1 MKKEVFRFLEFIL
14 YALILL
20 LVVWTYQGPLQTVV
34 YGLEIAFF
42 FYGIFFLARLY
53 RNSRKKRH
61 IRDVCASDGNE
72 EAMERMPEPDSGLER
87 EYQTA
92 VSFFRDQRE
101 QALQEKQRREQETNG
116 YYRMWIHQIKT
127 PIAAMRLL
135 IQSQPGGEKRSRMEQ
150 ELFEIEQYAQMA
162 LHYLHLQEE
171 GSDLVLKEYELAD
184 IVKSAVRK
192 YSVSFIEKRLSME
205 FEEFS
210 FLVVTDQKWLEILL
224 QQVISNSVKY
234 TAQGGVHIYLEQK
247 ETGSNLV
254 IADTGIGIRE
264 EDLPRIFDR
273 GFTGFNGR
281 LDQHSTGIG
290 LYLCRQIARK
300 LGISLNVTSKVN
312 EGTQVRIGFAAEEK
326 EPHTLQK

>member
-1 MKKEVFRFLEFIL
+1 MIYKIMIVEDDAVI
-14 YALILL
+14 A
-20 LVVWTYQGPLQTVV
+20 Q
-34 YGLEIAFF
+34 EIAVNLESWGMQTSIVQDLSQVMKEFAQ
-42 FYGIFFLARLY
+42 Y
-53 RNSRKKRH
+53 
-61 IRDVCASDGNE
+61 
-72 EAMERMPEPDSGLER
+72 MP
-87 EYQTA
+87 
-92 VSFFRDQRE
+92 
-101 QALQEKQRREQETNG
+101 
-116 YYRMWIHQIKT
+116 H
-127 PIAAMRLL
+127 
-135 IQSQPGGEKRSRMEQ
+135 
-150 ELFEIEQYAQMA
+150 
-162 LHYLHLQEE
+162 
-171 GSDLVLKEYELAD
+171 LVLKEYELSD

-281 LDQHSTGIG
+281 LDQHSTGIR

-312 EGTQVRIGFAAEEK
+312 EGTQVRIGVAAEEK

>member
-1 MKKEVFRFLEFIL
+1 
-14 YALILL
+14 
-20 LVVWTYQGPLQTVV
+20 
-34 YGLEIAFF
+34 
-42 FYGIFFLARLY
+42 
-53 RNSRKKRH
+53 
-61 IRDVCASDGNE
+61 
-72 EAMERMPEPDSGLER
+72 
-87 EYQTA
+87 
-92 VSFFRDQRE
+92 
-101 QALQEKQRREQETNG
+101 
-116 YYRMWIHQIKT
+116 
-127 PIAAMRLL
+127 
-135 IQSQPGGEKRSRMEQ
+135 MEQ

-171 GSDLVLKEYELAD
+171 GSDLVLKEYELSD

-205 FEEFS
+205 FKEFS
-210 FLVVTDQKWLEILL
+210 FFVVTDQKWLEILL

-300 LGISLNVTSKVN
+300 LGITLNVTSKVN
-312 EGTQVRIGFAAEEK
+312 EGTQVRIGFTAEEK